1 MNPYATP
8 QGSQNLGIGG
18 NAYGGSNPYLQ
29 QNIDSAMNDVS
40 RQYQNT
46 VAPQR
51 AGAMAASGSFGNS
64 GQQAMQLEDQRNLG
78 QTLANTS
85 GQMRMADYTQQQGM
99 YQQDQQNRLAGRGQ
113 DLNYNLGLRGNDL
126 GFANLDANISNSNF
140 QNQLAGANFGMNA
153 YNTLANNNN
162 LGITAG
168 TQMQQTPFNDYQN
181 FSNTANAIGNGFGSS
196 SQTNPGSPLTG
207 ALAGWQL
214 GSAAYNQY
222 NPTTPP
228 VFDGGYSIGQGSAY
242 DGQRRGL

>member
-1 MNPYATP
+1 MTNPYGTP
-8 QGSQNLGIGG
+8 QGAQNLGMGG

-29 QNIDSAMNDVS
+29 QNIDSAMGDVT

-85 GQMRMADYTQQQGM
+85 GQMRMADYTQQQAM
-99 YQQDQQNRLAGRGQ
+99 YQQDQQNRLANRSLDQQGALANRGMDISSRGQ
-113 DLNYNLGLRGNDL
+113 DRQYDLGLRSSDL
-126 GFANLDANISNSNF
+126 GFANLDANINNSNF
-140 QNQLAGANFGMNA
+140 SNQLAGANFGMNA
-153 YNTLANNNN
+153 YNTLQNTNN

-168 TQMQQTPFNDYQN
+168 TQMQQTPFNNYQQ
-181 FSNTANAIGNGFGSS
+181 FSNAANSIGNGFSS
-196 SQTNPGSPLTG
+196 NTQTNPGSPLTG

-214 GSAAYNQY
+214 GSAAFNQY
-222 NPTTPP
+222 NQP
-228 VFDGGYSIGQGSAY
+228 
-242 DGQRRGL
+242 

>member
-1 MNPYATP
+1 MNPYGTP
-8 QGSQNLGIGG
+8 QGAQNLGMGG

-29 QNIDSAMNDVS
+29 QNIDSAMGDVT

-85 GQMRMADYTQQQGM
+85 NQMRSADYTQQQAM

-113 DLNYNLGLRGNDL
+113 DLNYNLGLGQNANSRTSIDNNYNLGLRQNDL
-126 GFANLDANISNSNF
+126 GFANLDANINNSNF
-140 QNQLAGANFGMNA
+140 SNQLAGANFGMNA
-153 YNTLANNNN
+153 YNTLTNNNN

-168 TQMQQTPFNDYQN
+168 TQMQQTPFNNYQN
-181 FSNTANAIGNGFGSS
+181 FSNTANAIGNGFSS
-196 SQTNPGSPLTG
+196 STQTNPGSPLTG

-214 GSAAYNQY
+214 GSAAFNQY
-222 NPTTPP
+222 NKP
-228 VFDGGYSIGQGSAY
+228 QGS
-242 DGQRRGL
+242 L